1 MDSLVIQLQREFLD
15 PTIPTL
21 DIMRKALVVA
31 KKLGLADFHKW
42 VSKEIEGY
50 GLGEEVPDYRR
61 VHGEI
66 KAWNPYHGWIDVIME
81 DPKVKE
87 FLSVRAIGQPI
98 GELDDIIKGAGSG
111 VIHISFPPQTEL
123 ELMKGSS
130 TRLKSALRVSV
141 ATFKGIT
148 DRVRDIVLNWC
159 LDLEAKG
166 VLGEGMTFSEKEK
179 RTASEAHYTTIH
191 YHGNVGTSQVQQGTV
206 DSSQAISTQIDLGGV
221 QSLVTELRS
230 HIAELKLTAELE
242 RQMLAELASIEAQLS
257 APQPR
262 RGVIAECLS
271 SVRNILEGCA
281 GSLIASGLLQQ
292 LARVWP
298 H

>member
-1 MDSLVIQLQREFLD
+1 MDSLVIQLQRECLN
-15 PTIPTL
+15 PAIPTL
-21 DIMRKALVVA
+21 DIMCKALVVA

-50 GLGEEVPDYRR
+50 NLGEVAPDYRM

-81 DPKVKE
+81 DPEVKE
-87 FLSVRAIGQPI
+87 VLSVRAIGQPI
-98 GELDDIIKGAGSG
+98 GELDDIIKRSG
-111 VIHISFPPQTEL
+111 GGTIHVSYPPQTEL

-130 TRLKSALRVSV
+130 AHLKSVLHVSV
-141 ATFKGIT
+141 TTFKGIT

-159 LDLEAKG
+159 LELEAKG
-166 VLGEGMTFSEKEK
+166 VLGEGMMFSENEK
-179 RTASEAHYTTIH
+179 KTASEATYHVHY
-191 YHGNVGTSQVQQGTV
+191 YGDVGTSQVQQGTV
-206 DSSQAISTQIDLGGV
+206 GSSQAISTQIDLGGV

-230 HIAELKLTAELE
+230 HIAELKLTTELE
-242 RQMLAELASIEAQLS
+242 RQMLAEIASIEAQLS
-257 APQPR
+257 APQPK
-262 RGVIAECLS
+262 RGVITECLS

-281 GSLIASGLLQQ
+281 GGLIASGFLQQ

-298 H
+298 R

>member
-1 MDSLVIQLQREFLD
+1 MDSLVIQLQRECLD
-15 PTIPTL
+15 ATISTL

-31 KKLGLADFHKW
+31 KKLGLEDFHKW
-42 VSKEIEGY
+42 VSKEIKGY
-50 GLGEEVPDYRR
+50 DLGEKAPDYRM

-66 KAWNPYHGWIDVIME
+66 RAWNPYHGWIDVIME
-81 DPKVKE
+81 DPEVKE
-87 FLSVRAIGQPI
+87 ALSVRAIGQPI
-98 GELDDIIKGAGSG
+98 GELDDIIKRASSG
-111 VIHISFPPQTEL
+111 IIHISFPPQTEL
-123 ELMKGSS
+123 ELMRGSS
-130 TRLKSALRVSV
+130 ARLKSALHVSV

-159 LDLEAKG
+159 LELEAKG
-166 VLGEGMTFSEKEK
+166 ILGEGMTFSEKEK
-179 RTASEAHYTTIH
+179 RTASEATYHVH

-221 QSLVTELRS
+221 SSLVPELRS
-230 HIAELKLTAELE
+230 HIAELKLTTELE

-281 GSLIASGLLQQ
+281 GSLIASGLVEQ
-292 LARVWP
+292 LTRIWP
-298 H
+298 R

>member
-1 MDSLVIQLQREFLD
+1 MDSLVIQLQRECLD
-15 PTIPTL
+15 QNISTL

-31 KKLGLADFHKW
+31 KKLGLADFYKW

-50 GLGEEVPDYRR
+50 KVGEDVPDYRM
-61 VHGEI
+61 VHGAI
-66 KAWNPYHGWIDVIME
+66 KAWNPYIGWIDVVME

-87 FLSVRAIGQPI
+87 ILSVRAIGQPI
-98 GELDDIIKGAGSG
+98 GELDDIIKGSG
-111 VIHISFPPQTEL
+111 GGTIHVPFPPQTEL
-123 ELMKGSS
+123 ELMRGSRV
-130 TRLKSALRVSV
+130 RLKSVLHVSA

-148 DRVRDIVLNWC
+148 DRARDIVLNWC
-159 LDLEAKG
+159 LELEAKG

-179 RTASEAHYTTIH
+179 KTASEANYHVH
-191 YHGNVGTSQVQQGTV
+191 YHGNVGTSQIQQGTI
-206 DSSQAISTQIDLGGV
+206 DSSQTISTNVDLGGLKSFV
-221 QSLVTELRS
+221 AEL
-230 HIAELKLTAELE
+230 HKHVAELKLTADREKQLE
-242 RQMLAELASIEAQLS
+242 AELASVEAQLS

-271 SVRNILEGCA
+271 SVQNILEGCA
-281 GSLIASGLLQQ
+281 GSLIATGLLQE

>member
-1 MDSLVIQLQREFLD
+1 MDSLVIQLQRECLD
-15 PTIPTL
+15 QNISTL

-31 KKLGLADFHKW
+31 KKLGLADFYKW

-50 GLGEEVPDYRR
+50 KVGEDVPDYRM
-61 VHGEI
+61 VHGAI
-66 KAWNPYHGWIDVIME
+66 KAWNPYIGWIDVVME

-87 FLSVRAIGQPI
+87 ILSG
-98 GELDDIIKGAGSG
+98 
-111 VIHISFPPQTEL
+111 
-123 ELMKGSS
+123 
-130 TRLKSALRVSV
+130 LKSVLHVSA

-148 DRVRDIVLNWC
+148 DRARDIVLNWC
-159 LDLEAKG
+159 LELEAKG

-179 RTASEAHYTTIH
+179 KTASEANYHVH
-191 YHGNVGTSQVQQGTV
+191 YHGNVGTSQIQQGTI
-206 DSSQAISTQIDLGGV
+206 DSSQTISTNVDLGGLKSFV
-221 QSLVTELRS
+221 AEL
-230 HIAELKLTAELE
+230 HKHVAELKLTADREKQLE
-242 RQMLAELASIEAQLS
+242 AELASVETQLS

-271 SVRNILEGCA
+271 SVQNILEGCA
-281 GSLIASGLLQQ
+281 GSLIATGLLQE

>member
-1 MDSLVIQLQREFLD
+1 MDSLVIQLQRECLD
-15 PTIPTL
+15 PNISTL

-31 KKLGLADFHKW
+31 RKLNVADFHKW

-50 GLGEEVPDYRR
+50 NLGDEAPDYRMI
-61 VHGEI
+61 HGEI
-66 KAWNPYHGWIDVIME
+66 KAWNPYRGWIDVVMG

-87 FLSVRAIGQPI
+87 ALSVRAIGQPI
-98 GELDDIIKGAGSG
+98 GELDTLVKSSG
-111 VIHISFPPQTEL
+111 GGTIHISFPPQTEL
-123 ELMKGSS
+123 ALMKGSS
-130 TRLKSALRVSV
+130 VHLKSSLHVSGAAL
-141 ATFKGIT
+141 KGII

-179 RTASEAHYTTIH
+179 KTASEANYHVH

-221 QSLVTELRS
+221 KSFVTELRS
-230 HIAELKLTAELE
+230 HLSELKLTSEPE
-242 RQMLAELASIEAQLS
+242 RQMLAEIASIEAQLS

-262 RGVIAECLS
+262 RGVIAECFS

-281 GSLIASGLLQQ
+281 GSLIASGLLEQ